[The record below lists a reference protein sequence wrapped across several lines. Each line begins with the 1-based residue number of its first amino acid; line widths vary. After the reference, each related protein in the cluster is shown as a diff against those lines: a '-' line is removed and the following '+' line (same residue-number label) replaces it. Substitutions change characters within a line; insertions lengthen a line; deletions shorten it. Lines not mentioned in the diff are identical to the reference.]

1 MICFCVLS
9 KVSKDIARFGG
20 FLIGIFSYNPFFN
33 QTVDFQSRLGFCFL
47 CNFFALGKD
56 GI

>member
-20 FLIGIFSYNPFFN
+20 FLIGIFFLI
-33 QTVDFQSRLGFCFL
+33 RLWIFKVVLAFVSCATSL
-47 CNFFALGKD
+47 R
-56 GI
+56 